1 MADHGEDSEGGPPS
15 FDPRTWVK
23 PQGDA
28 ESSGPAAASSASA
41 PPEPQ
46 PASFDPKTW
55 LGPSGLPRSP
65 APADKA
71 ASEPPPPDRRNLVIG
86 GAGLLIAAVGVGT
99 WAVVRRREPVRPA
112 TGAAG
117 AAAAATVAPSAT
129 PQDTSGAA
137 DAGSRVLL
145 DADSLQHLNI
155 QLTSVGGVSDAEAQA
170 VTQALNEA
178 IDGDRGK
185 LHAVMQLNAAH
196 GHADQVLWLTVRW
209 GGGDGVRLD
218 RIDNGFMA
226 TAISSALTPRLCATV
241 AGLMNDQSFYSSAAS
256 VLHDDLLIAQ
266 FVAAM
271 AYDFNFAHEV
281 APGSR
286 FRGVYEEQRDAD
298 GNLIG
303 GRRLKLA
310 SLTAAA
316 INDQVEFQGVV
327 RARHLPAK
335 ARTLYL
341 YDADRDGR
349 AAWYDDLGRS
359 AVRGLMRTPVEA
371 ARVTSKFG
379 PRVHPIFERVIVHEG
394 VDFGCP
400 VGTPVFAAA
409 DGVVAIAGPVRGF
422 GNYLRI
428 THGPHLFTAYGHLS
442 AYSPTTQVGARVTQG
457 QVVAF
462 TGNTGNS
469 TGPHLHFE
477 IRIDGVAVDPLTY
490 QAEQTRVLSGRQL
503 QGFSEER
510 RRIDAVSALCA

>member
-1 MADHGEDSEGGPPS
+1 MADQSEDSEGGPPS
-15 FDPRTWVK
+15 FDPRTWLK

-28 ESSGPAAASSASA
+28 ESSVPAATSSAPV
-41 PPEPQ
+41 PPQPPT

-55 LGPSGLPRSP
+55 LGPSGRRRGQAS
-65 APADKA
+65 ADQPP
-71 ASEPPPPDRRNLVIG
+71 EPPPPAPDRRNVMIG
-86 GAGLLIAAVGVGT
+86 GAGLLIAVAGVGALALT
-99 WAVVRRREPVRPA
+99 RRRQPA
-112 TGAAG
+112 GSAAG
-117 AAAAATVAPSAT
+117 APAPAATAAPSAT
-129 PQDTSGAA
+129 PA
-137 DAGSRVLL
+137 DAPAVGDVGSRVLL

-218 RIDNGFMA
+218 RVDNGFMA

-286 FRGVYEEQRDAD
+286 FHGVYEEQRDAD

-310 SLTAAA
+310 SLTAVA
-316 INDQVEFQGVV
+316 INDQVEFQGVS

-349 AAWYDDLGRS
+349 AAWYDELGRS

-400 VGTPVFAAA
+400 IGTPVFAAA

-428 THGPHLFTAYGHLS
+428 AHGPHLFTAYGHLS

-477 IRIDGVAVDPLTY
+477 IRIDGVPVDPLTY
-490 QAEQTRVLSGRQL
+490 QAEQTRVLSGGQL

-510 RRIDAVSALCA
+510 RRIDAVSGLCA